1 MGKSGIG
8 MGLEQLKI
16 DYLALHKK
24 YGLPG
29 FKEMNEDFYIEKIA
43 ENETDILIREVRRMV
58 GDRLMNYMRFI
69 ENLLNPVNAPMFV
82 FPIIKLMGP
91 EEKDKLSDIYKKLI
105 QNEIKFVERD
115 LEFDEAQEAGFIKE
129 SYKLWQGMKKPLVTI
144 FEKVEK
150 SWGAKTEENSKEY
163 LG

>member
-1 MGKSGIG
+1 MGKSEIG
-8 MGLEQLKI
+8 MGLKQLKI

-29 FKEMNEDFYIEKIA
+29 FKEMNEDFSIEKIA

-58 GDRLMNYMRFI
+58 GDRLTNYMRFI

-82 FPIIKLMGP
+82 FTIIKLIGP

-115 LEFDEAQEAGFIKE
+115 LEFDEAQEARFIKE

-150 SWGAKTEENSKEY
+150 NWETKKEQNSKDY

>member
-1 MGKSGIG
+1 
-8 MGLEQLKI
+8 
-16 DYLALHKK
+16 
-24 YGLPG
+24 
-29 FKEMNEDFYIEKIA
+29 
-43 ENETDILIREVRRMV
+43 MV
-58 GDRLMNYMRFI
+58 GDRLMSYMRFI

-115 LEFDEAQEAGFIKE
+115 LEFDEAQEARFIKE

-150 SWGAKTEENSKEY
+150 SWETKKEQNSKEY